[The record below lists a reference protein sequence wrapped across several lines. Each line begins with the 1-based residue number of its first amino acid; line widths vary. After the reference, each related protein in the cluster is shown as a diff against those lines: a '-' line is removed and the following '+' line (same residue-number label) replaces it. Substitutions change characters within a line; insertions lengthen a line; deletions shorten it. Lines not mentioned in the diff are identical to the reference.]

1 VKVVSEDEKNKPR
14 SAAAIARW
22 EREKAQQRAGQRQAL
37 ELRQLG
43 YSYRQIAE
51 LQNISVR
58 SATLRCKKAAQRD
71 IPTEL
76 VETVRNLELDRLDT
90 ITTMNLKL
98 MQKAYEAGD
107 VESFCK
113 LQDRVHAVHDRRK
126 KMVPIEVPT
135 RLVVDQNT
143 TVQTD
148 QDRELAEMLANKAQ
162 EVEDTVRWLTEQTQG

>member
-1 VKVVSEDEKNKPR
+1 MTEEDKNKPR

-22 EREKAQQRAGQRQAL
+22 EREKAQQRQGQRQAL
-37 ELRQLG
+37 EMRQMG

-51 LQNISVR
+51 AQNISVR
-58 SATLRCKKAAQRD
+58 SATLRCKKAVRRD

-90 ITTMNLKL
+90 ITTMNLAL
-98 MQKAYEAGD
+98 MQRAYSAGD
-107 VESFCK
+107 IESFCK

-135 RLVVDQNT
+135 RLVVDQTT

-162 EVEDTVRWLTEQTQG
+162 EVEDTVRWLTEQTRG